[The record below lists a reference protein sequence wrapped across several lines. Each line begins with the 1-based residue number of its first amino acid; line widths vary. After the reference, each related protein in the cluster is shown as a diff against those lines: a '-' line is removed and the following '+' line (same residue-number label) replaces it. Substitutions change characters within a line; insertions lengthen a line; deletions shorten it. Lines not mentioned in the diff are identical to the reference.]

1 MFDKLIGYAVIVVGA
16 LAALFAYGQKKKSEG
31 KQELKAEINEDQ
43 LRIIE
48 NADRIEDEI
57 DSLSDDDVRKRL
69 LRDHG
74 RD

>member
-1 MFDKLIGYAVIVVGA
+1 MLVLCLLVYQVSILKIFILGYTTI
-16 LAALFAYGQKKKSEG
+16 L

-57 DSLSDDDVRKRL
+57 DGLNDDDVRKRL